1 MKWKEI
7 KKALAA
13 FAVGAMVLTAPVIS
27 SASTAYHPTTTS
39 AVAVPVISLVKEKG
53 ENYLTW
59 NTKLGEDDRLYIEIS
74 TDPSFPDDSKT
85 RYTIVYGDDGITK
98 RELDGYLK
106 PGKNYIRAFVKK
118 YNKGYSYSAYS
129 KTLECV
135 GEIETTNVT
144 TEVKSTSI
152 TLRLSNSSD
161 VTGYE
166 IYRAKGTSNSYMK
179 VTKTSD
185 MIVKDSGL
193 EAGQTYTYK
202 VRGYV
207 YANGATITGDW
218 TYVQVTTW
226 GNALNVKATPTVT
239 KKSANVKLTWAKVS
253 GATSYEIYRASGTS
267 GSVYATN
274 YAPYKSIS
282 YTNWE
287 LIATKS
293 KKTKSFTDKK
303 VKAGVGYT
311 YKVVAVKQEKAKKKT
326 TKKIIEGSTSV
337 SLKFNKYFSF
347 NNQVENKNGS
357 VTVTWNK
364 VVGATG
370 FLIEKRDNKT
380 GKYGAYTT
388 LKGTAT
394 SYTFPATANDDDDV
408 YHVYAYSG
416 NVYSNYASVTVDT
429 VKGMVPAVDGV
440 KASAT
445 ADGQGVN
452 ISWSPVAG
460 AAYYRVYRSRT
471 LSYYNAQTG
480 NYGRSGDYVYVKDTD
495 GYSNSQIKGTSVVD
509 VYTTRTDSSGKVIS
523 IINEGPKQ
531 GVVYYYYVAAY
542 KSNGEYME
550 SSRYSTKPA
559 RMMLTKTTIAAPK
572 SVTAKAA
579 GKGKVTVSWKKVSG
593 ASEYCI
599 YRSKKKSSGYE
610 LISRVSSKK
619 TKTTLKN
626 QTAGKYYYIVKAV
639 KTNEAGAEQ
648 LSKAKVSKKITVK

>member
-1 MKWKEI
+1 MKCKEI

-13 FAVGAMVLTAPVIS
+13 FAVGAMMLAVPVTS
-27 SASTAYHPTTTS
+27 SASTAYHPTSTS
-39 AVAVPVISLVKEKG
+39 AVAAPVISLVKEKG
-53 ENYLTW
+53 DNYLTW

-74 TDPSFPDDSKT
+74 TDPSFPDNSKT

-98 RELDGYLK
+98 RELDGYLE

-129 KTLECV
+129 RTLECV
-135 GEIETTNVT
+135 GEIETTSVT
-144 TEVKSTSI
+144 AEVKSTSV

-166 IYRAKGTSNSYMK
+166 IYRAKGTSNSYIK
-179 VTKTSD
+179 VSKTSD

-193 EAGQTYTYK
+193 EAGQSYTYK

-207 YANGATITGDW
+207 YANGSTITGDW

-239 KKSANVKLTWAKVS
+239 KKSANVKLTWTKVS

-267 GSVYATN
+267 GSVYASN
-274 YAPYKSIS
+274 YAPYKSIG

-326 TKKIIEGSTSV
+326 TKRIVEGSTSV
-337 SLKFNKYFSF
+337 NLKFNKYFDF
-347 NNQVENKNGS
+347 NNEVVNNNGS

-364 VVGATG
+364 VIGATG

-380 GKYGAYTT
+380 GKYGTYTT

-394 SYTFPATANDDDDV
+394 SYTFPATSGDDDA
-408 YHVYAYSG
+408 YRVYAYSG
-416 NVYSNYASVTVDT
+416 NVYSYYASVTVDT
-429 VKGMVPAVDGV
+429 VKGVVPAVAGV
-440 KASAT
+440 RASA
-445 ADGQGVN
+445 AANGQGVS
-452 ISWSPVAG
+452 ISWTPVAG

-480 NYGRSGDYVYVKDTD
+480 NYGRSGDYVYIKDTD
-495 GYSNSQIKGTSVVD
+495 GYSESQIKGTSVVD
-509 VYTTRTDSSGKVIS
+509 IYTARTDSSGKVIS

-559 RMMLTKTTIAAPK
+559 RIMLSKTTVAAPK
-572 SVTAKAA
+572 KVTAKAA
-579 GKGKVTVSWKKVSG
+579 GKGKVTVSWSKVSG

-639 KTNEAGAEQ
+639 KANEAGAEQ
-648 LSKAKVSKKITVK
+648 LSKAKVSKQIKVK